1 MNTSHT
7 YNLDKHNGGGY
18 IMGNVAQQPLM
29 TKETEKNIMLIL
41 ARKLQQEGL
50 ISNEILY
57 KLKTKIEKS

>member
-1 MNTSHT
+1 MNI
-7 YNLDKHNGGGY
+7 YNNGGGY
-18 IMGNVAQQPLM
+18 IMGNIVQQPLM

-50 ISNEILY
+50 ISNEILS

>member
-1 MNTSHT
+1 MNI
-7 YNLDKHNGGGY
+7 YNNGGGY

-50 ISNEILY
+50 ISNEILS

>member
-1 MNTSHT
+1 MDT

-50 ISNEILY
+50 ISNEILS